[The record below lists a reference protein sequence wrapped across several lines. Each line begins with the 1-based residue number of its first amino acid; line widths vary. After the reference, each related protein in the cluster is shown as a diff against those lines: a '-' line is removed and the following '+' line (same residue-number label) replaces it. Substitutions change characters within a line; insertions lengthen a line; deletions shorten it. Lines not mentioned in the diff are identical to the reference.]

1 MKAAT
6 SRRFSKRRLA
16 TLDQTKMVGI
26 RSGRIHRFTFVWI
39 VVVDDRVFIRSW
51 NDKPTGWFRAFA
63 ETPVGTLKL
72 GDREVAIRARKAR
85 GARLMKAIESAYAAK
100 YVTPASLRYV
110 RGFKTARRRNATAE
124 IAPR

>member
-1 MKAAT
+1 MKSAT
-6 SRRFSKRRLA
+6 VRHFSKRRLA
-16 TLDQTKMVGI
+16 TLEQTKMVGI
-26 RSGRIHRFTFVWI
+26 RSGRTHRFTFVWI